1 MVYCTVLAL
10 PLWEAEEEEDMEKL
24 PKVRLRDV
32 VLVDGREAVVPEA
45 AGGGASWLVGSVD
58 PPIA

>member
-1 MVYCTVLAL
+1 MLAL